1 MDARHLALSHALD
14 DFASDGIAT
23 IEGVF
28 SSSECAEMRA
38 LLDAAIEDA
47 TEGPGRTWGGFSA
60 EEQVVTDASGS
71 TVFALWD
78 TYERCQGLIPFTEHP
93 LIIAF
98 IERALGGPAIRAT
111 SGTMFDKVE
120 TGDAQIG
127 PHQDSFFQLVP
138 IDAIKAA
145 VAVESPHAVNHLG
158 VLHVHPQLIT
168 PFTEDLFLRCLTVRI
183 NIDMQTE
190 ASGCLRVLPN
200 SHDQGPF
207 ELLSD
212 DKALEKYAKSH
223 AGQEL
228 VCECG
233 EGSVTFYR
241 PLLIHSSTAP
251 ARTSSDGAAAGTG
264 RRRVLAHRV
273 RAADLEIPGWSWPT
287 HWTGVAEPLRP
298 ADRWA
303 VVAQAM
309 PGRL

>member
-1 MDARHLALSHALD
+1 MEDGALSRALD
-14 DFASDGIAT
+14 EFAADGIAT

-28 SSSECAEMRA
+28 TSSECAEMRS

-47 TEGPGRTWGGFSA
+47 TEGPGRTWGGFPA
-60 EEQVVTDASGS
+60 EEQVVTDASGT

-78 TYERCQGLIPFTEHP
+78 TYERCQSLIPFTEHP
-93 LIIAF
+93 SIIAF
-98 IERALGGPAIRAT
+98 IEHALCGPAVRAT

-127 PHQDSFFQLVP
+127 PHQDAFFQVVP
-138 IDAIKAA
+138 TDGIESAATID
-145 VAVESPHAVNHLG
+145 SPHAVNHLG

-190 ASGCLRVLPN
+190 ESGCLRVLPS
-200 SHDQGPF
+200 SHRQGPF
-207 ELLSD
+207 EILSD
-212 DKALEKYAKSH
+212 DEALDKYVETH
-223 AGQEL
+223 AAQEI
-228 VCECG
+228 VCESG

-251 ARTSSDGAAAGTG
+251 AQTSSDSTSVG

-287 HWTGVAEPLRP
+287 HWTGVVEPLRP
-298 ADRWA
+298 ADRWTE
-303 VVAQAM
+303 VSSQAM